1 VRSFLGIRETM
12 TNTPPNSGLAEA
24 LAGLVAKT
32 DRICTVSKLLLQLDP
47 KMCELLQSALDNP
60 GVSNNSIR
68 TALMVDGIRMS
79 RDSISDHRNGRCI
92 CGGNK

>member
-1 VRSFLGIRETM
+1 VRSFLGIGEIM
-12 TNTPPNSGLAEA
+12 TNTPPNSGRAEA
-24 LAGLVAKT
+24 LAGLVVKNN
-32 DRICTVSKLLLQLDP
+32 RVCTVSKLLAGLDP

-79 RDSISDHRNGRCI
+79 RDSISDHRKGRCV
-92 CGGNK
+92 CGGLK